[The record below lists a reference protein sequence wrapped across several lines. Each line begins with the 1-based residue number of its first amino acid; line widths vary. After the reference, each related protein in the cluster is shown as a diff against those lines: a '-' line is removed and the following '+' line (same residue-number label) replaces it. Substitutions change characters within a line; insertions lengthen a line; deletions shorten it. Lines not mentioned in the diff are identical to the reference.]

1 MKKNIF
7 NKNWLIIL
15 ISSFIVGV
23 ILWNTYDF
31 VEDFRNEEK
40 IKMELWSLAIKD
52 YMNPN
57 LESSEMTKEILVKNE
72 TTPMILVDVNGKVID
87 FRNIDGFDIENSNEV
102 NKLIKR
108 YENENDPIPI
118 NIDLLD
124 MQTSTLYY
132 GNSDLLN
139 KIKFYP
145 AALLLIST
153 IFGFIAFL
161 LFKSTKIAEINML
174 WSGMAKETAHQ
185 IGTPLTSLMGWV
197 ELLKN
202 KPREKKYINEIEK
215 DIERLNII
223 SERFNKIGSKPK
235 LTKEN
240 ICEEIDKTISYL
252 RARLS
257 NKISL
262 EFEHPKDEI
271 IVYLN
276 NQLFSWSLENIIKN
290 SIDSIKDSGKVNISI
305 IEENEYLKIYI
316 SDNGIGIKQSLK
328 NKIFK
333 PGVTTKERG
342 WGLGLS
348 LSKRIVE
355 EYHEGE
361 IKLIESVV
369 GQGTKMLIKLKAVK

>member
-23 ILWNTYDF
+23 ILWNTYVF
-31 VEDFRNEEK
+31 VNNFKIEERN
-40 IKMELWSLAIKD
+40 KMELWSLATLELID
-52 YMNPN
+52 IEGEISN
-57 LESSEMTKEILVKNE
+57 LTLEVLKKNK
-72 TTPMILVDVNGKVID
+72 TTPMIKVDNNGAIEIN
-87 FRNIDGFDIENSNEV
+87 NIDGL
-102 NKLIKR
+102 NKSDSLEINNLIKKFSS
-108 YENENDPIPI
+108 ENEPIKI
-118 NIDLLD
+118 LLAGEHI
-124 MQTSTLYY
+124 STLYY
-132 GNSDLLN
+132 GNSGLLN
-139 KIKFYP
+139 KLKFYP
-145 AALLLIST
+145 SALLLIAAL
-153 IFGFIAFL
+153 FGFFAFL
-161 LFKSTKIAEINML
+161 FFKSTKIAEINML

-185 IGTPLTSLMGWV
+185 IGTPLTSLMGWL
-197 ELLKN
+197 ELLKTSSN
-202 KPREKKYINEIEK
+202 KDQYLKEVEK
-215 DIERLNII
+215 DLERLNII

-240 ICEEIDKTISYL
+240 ICKEIAKTISYL

-290 SIDSIKDSGKVNISI
+290 SIDSIKDSGKVKISI

-328 NKIFK
+328 NKIFN

-348 LSKRIVE
+348 LSKRIIE
-355 EYHEGE
+355 EYHKGE
-361 IKLIESVV
+361 IKLIESIV

>member
-23 ILWNTYDF
+23 ILWNTYVF
-31 VEDFRNEEK
+31 VNNFKIEERN
-40 IKMELWSLAIKD
+40 KMELWSLATLELID
-52 YMNPN
+52 IEGEISN
-57 LESSEMTKEILVKNE
+57 LTLEVLKKNK
-72 TTPMILVDVNGKVID
+72 TTPMIKVDNNGAIEIN
-87 FRNIDGFDIENSNEV
+87 NIDGL
-102 NKLIKR
+102 NKSDSLEINNLIKKFSS
-108 YENENDPIPI
+108 ENEPIKI
-118 NIDLLD
+118 LLAGEHI
-124 MQTSTLYY
+124 STLYY
-132 GNSDLLN
+132 GNSGLLN
-139 KIKFYP
+139 KLKFYP
-145 AALLLIST
+145 SALLLIAAL
-153 IFGFIAFL
+153 FGFFAFL
-161 LFKSTKIAEINML
+161 FFKSTKIAEINML

-185 IGTPLTSLMGWV
+185 IGTPLTSLMGWL
-197 ELLKN
+197 ELLKTSSN
-202 KPREKKYINEIEK
+202 KDQYLKEVEK
-215 DIERLNII
+215 DLERLNII

-235 LTKEN
+235 LTEEN

-290 SIDSIKDSGKVNISI
+290 SIDSIKDSGKVKISI

-328 NKIFK
+328 NKIFN

-348 LSKRIVE
+348 LSKRIIE
-355 EYHEGE
+355 EYHKGE
-361 IKLIESVV
+361 IKLMESIV

>member
-23 ILWNTYDF
+23 ILWNTYVF
-31 VEDFRNEEK
+31 VNNFKIEERN
-40 IKMELWSLAIKD
+40 KMELWSLATLELID
-52 YMNPN
+52 IEGEISN
-57 LESSEMTKEILVKNE
+57 LTLEVLKKNK
-72 TTPMILVDVNGKVID
+72 TTPMIKVDNNGAIEIN
-87 FRNIDGFDIENSNEV
+87 NIDGL
-102 NKLIKR
+102 NKSDSLEINNLIKKFTS
-108 YENENDPIPI
+108 ENEPIKI
-118 NIDLLD
+118 LLSGEHV
-124 MQTSTLYY
+124 STLYY
-132 GNSDLLN
+132 GNSGLLN
-139 KIKFYP
+139 KLKFYP
-145 AALLLIST
+145 SALLLIAAL
-153 IFGFIAFL
+153 FGFFAFL
-161 LFKSTKIAEINML
+161 FFKSTKIAEINML

-185 IGTPLTSLMGWV
+185 IGTPLTSLMGWL
-197 ELLKN
+197 ELLKTSSN
-202 KPREKKYINEIEK
+202 KDQYLKEVEK
-215 DIERLNII
+215 DLERLNII

-262 EFEHPKDEI
+262 EFEHPKEEI

-290 SIDSIKDSGKVNISI
+290 SIDSIKDTGKVNISI

-328 NKIFK
+328 NKIFN

-348 LSKRIVE
+348 LSKRIIE
-355 EYHEGE
+355 EYHKGE
-361 IKLIESVV
+361 IKLIDSVV

>member
-23 ILWNTYDF
+23 ILWNTYVF
-31 VEDFRNEEK
+31 VNNFKIEERN
-40 IKMELWSLAIKD
+40 KMELWSLATLELID
-52 YMNPN
+52 IEGEISN
-57 LESSEMTKEILVKNE
+57 LTLEVLKKNK
-72 TTPMILVDVNGKVID
+72 TTPMIKVDNNGAIEIN
-87 FRNIDGFDIENSNEV
+87 NIDGL
-102 NKLIKR
+102 NKSDSLEINNLIKKFSS
-108 YENENDPIPI
+108 ENEPIKI
-118 NIDLLD
+118 LLAGEHI
-124 MQTSTLYY
+124 STLYY
-132 GNSDLLN
+132 GNSGLLN
-139 KIKFYP
+139 KLKFYP
-145 AALLLIST
+145 SALLLIAAL
-153 IFGFIAFL
+153 FGFFAFL
-161 LFKSTKIAEINML
+161 FFKSTKIAEINML

-185 IGTPLTSLMGWV
+185 IGTPLTSLMGWL
-197 ELLKN
+197 ELLKTSSN
-202 KPREKKYINEIEK
+202 KDQYLKEVEK
-215 DIERLNII
+215 DLERLNII

-290 SIDSIKDSGKVNISI
+290 SIDSIKDTGKVKISI
-305 IEENEYLKIYI
+305 IEDNEYLKIYI

-328 NKIFK
+328 NKIFN

-348 LSKRIVE
+348 LSKRIIE
-355 EYHEGE
+355 EYHKGE
-361 IKLIESVV
+361 IKLIESIV

>member
-23 ILWNTYDF
+23 ILWNTYVF
-31 VEDFRNEEK
+31 VNNFKIEERN
-40 IKMELWSLAIKD
+40 KMELWSLATLELID
-52 YMNPN
+52 IEGEISN
-57 LESSEMTKEILVKNE
+57 LTLEVLKKNK
-72 TTPMILVDVNGKVID
+72 TTPMIKVDNNGAIEIN
-87 FRNIDGFDIENSNEV
+87 NIDGL
-102 NKLIKR
+102 NKSDSLEINNLIKKFSS
-108 YENENDPIPI
+108 ENEPIKI
-118 NIDLLD
+118 LLAGEHI
-124 MQTSTLYY
+124 STLYY
-132 GNSDLLN
+132 GNSGLLN
-139 KIKFYP
+139 KLKFYP
-145 AALLLIST
+145 SALLLIAAL
-153 IFGFIAFL
+153 FGFFAFL
-161 LFKSTKIAEINML
+161 FFKSTKIAEINML

-185 IGTPLTSLMGWV
+185 IGTPLTSLMGWL
-197 ELLKN
+197 ELLKTSSN
-202 KPREKKYINEIEK
+202 KDQYLKEVEK
-215 DIERLNII
+215 DLERLNII

-240 ICEEIDKTISYL
+240 ICEEIEKTISYL

-290 SIDSIKDSGKVNISI
+290 SIDSIKDSGKVKISI

-328 NKIFK
+328 NKIFN

-348 LSKRIVE
+348 LSKRIIE
-355 EYHEGE
+355 EYHKGE
-361 IKLIESVV
+361 IKLIESIV
-369 GQGTKMLIKLKAVK
+369 GKGTRMLIKLKAVK

>member
-15 ISSFIVGV
+15 ISSFIVGI
-23 ILWNTYDF
+23 ILWNTYVF
-31 VEDFRNEEK
+31 VNNFKIEERN
-40 IKMELWSLAIKD
+40 KMELWSLATLELID
-52 YMNPN
+52 IEGEISN
-57 LESSEMTKEILVKNE
+57 LTLEVLKKNK
-72 TTPMILVDVNGKVID
+72 TTPMIKIDNNGAIEIN
-87 FRNIDGFDIENSNEV
+87 NIDGL
-102 NKLIKR
+102 NKSDSLEINNLIKKFSS
-108 YENENDPIPI
+108 ENEPIKI
-118 NIDLLD
+118 LLAGEHI
-124 MQTSTLYY
+124 STLYY
-132 GNSDLLN
+132 GNSGLLN
-139 KIKFYP
+139 KLKFYP
-145 AALLLIST
+145 SALLLIAAL
-153 IFGFIAFL
+153 FGFFAFL
-161 LFKSTKIAEINML
+161 FFKSTKIAEINML

-185 IGTPLTSLMGWV
+185 IGTPLTSLMGWL
-197 ELLKN
+197 ELLKTSSN
-202 KPREKKYINEIEK
+202 KDQYLKEVEK
-215 DIERLNII
+215 DLERLNII

-235 LTKEN
+235 LSEEN

-290 SIDSIKDSGKVNISI
+290 SIDSIKDSGKVKISI

-328 NKIFK
+328 NKIFN

-348 LSKRIVE
+348 LSKRIIE
-355 EYHEGE
+355 EYHKGE
-361 IKLIESVV
+361 IKLIESIV

>member
-23 ILWNTYDF
+23 ILWNTYVF
-31 VEDFRNEEK
+31 VNNFKIEERN
-40 IKMELWSLAIKD
+40 KMELWSLATLELID
-52 YMNPN
+52 IEGEISN
-57 LESSEMTKEILVKNE
+57 LTLEVLKKNK
-72 TTPMILVDVNGKVID
+72 TTPMIKVDNNGAIEIN
-87 FRNIDGFDIENSNEV
+87 NIDGL
-102 NKLIKR
+102 NKSDSLEINNLIKKFSS
-108 YENENDPIPI
+108 ENEPIKI
-118 NIDLLD
+118 LLAGEHI
-124 MQTSTLYY
+124 STLYY
-132 GNSDLLN
+132 GNSGLLN
-139 KIKFYP
+139 KLKFYP
-145 AALLLIST
+145 SALLLIAAL
-153 IFGFIAFL
+153 FGFFAFL
-161 LFKSTKIAEINML
+161 FFKSTKIAEINML

-185 IGTPLTSLMGWV
+185 IGTPLTSLMGWL
-197 ELLKN
+197 ELLKTSSN
-202 KPREKKYINEIEK
+202 KDQYLKEVEK
-215 DIERLNII
+215 DLERLNII

-240 ICEEIDKTISYL
+240 ICKEIEKTISYL

-290 SIDSIKDSGKVNISI
+290 SIDSIKDSGKVKISI
-305 IEENEYLKIYI
+305 IEDNEYLKIYI

-328 NKIFK
+328 NKIFN

-348 LSKRIVE
+348 LSKRIIE
-355 EYHEGE
+355 EYHKGE
-361 IKLIESVV
+361 IKLIESIV
-369 GQGTKMLIKLKAVK
+369 GQGTKMLIKLKTVK

>member
-23 ILWNTYDF
+23 ILWNTYVF
-31 VEDFRNEEK
+31 VNNFKIEERN
-40 IKMELWSLAIKD
+40 KMELWSLATLELID
-52 YMNPN
+52 IEGEISN
-57 LESSEMTKEILVKNE
+57 LTLEVLKKNK
-72 TTPMILVDVNGKVID
+72 TTPMIKVDNNGTIEIN
-87 FRNIDGFDIENSNEV
+87 NIDGL
-102 NKLIKR
+102 NKSDSLEINNLIKKFSS
-108 YENENDPIPI
+108 ENEPIKI
-118 NIDLLD
+118 LLAGEHI
-124 MQTSTLYY
+124 STLYY
-132 GNSDLLN
+132 GNSGLLN
-139 KIKFYP
+139 KLKFYP
-145 AALLLIST
+145 SALLLIAAL
-153 IFGFIAFL
+153 FGFFAFL
-161 LFKSTKIAEINML
+161 FFKSTKIAEINML

-185 IGTPLTSLMGWV
+185 IGTPLTSLMGWL
-197 ELLKN
+197 ELLKTSSN
-202 KPREKKYINEIEK
+202 KDQYLKEVEK
-215 DIERLNII
+215 DLERLNII

-290 SIDSIKDSGKVNISI
+290 SIDSIKDTGKVKISI
-305 IEENEYLKIYI
+305 IEDNEYLKIYI

-328 NKIFK
+328 NKIFN

-348 LSKRIVE
+348 LSKRIIE
-355 EYHEGE
+355 EYHKGE
-361 IKLIESVV
+361 IKLIESIV

>member
-23 ILWNTYDF
+23 ILWNTYVF
-31 VEDFRNEEK
+31 VNNFKIEERN
-40 IKMELWSLAIKD
+40 KMELWSLATLELID
-52 YMNPN
+52 IEGEISN
-57 LESSEMTKEILVKNE
+57 LTLEVLKKNK
-72 TTPMILVDVNGKVID
+72 TTPMIKVDNNGAIEIN
-87 FRNIDGFDIENSNEV
+87 NIDGL
-102 NKLIKR
+102 NKSDSLEINNLIKKFSS
-108 YENENDPIPI
+108 ENEPIKI
-118 NIDLLD
+118 LLAGEHI
-124 MQTSTLYY
+124 STLYY
-132 GNSDLLN
+132 GNSGLLN
-139 KIKFYP
+139 KLKFYP
-145 AALLLIST
+145 SALLLIAAL
-153 IFGFIAFL
+153 FGFFAFL
-161 LFKSTKIAEINML
+161 FFKSTKIAEINML

-185 IGTPLTSLMGWV
+185 IGTPLTSLMGWL
-197 ELLKN
+197 ELLKTSSN
-202 KPREKKYINEIEK
+202 KDQYLKEVEK
-215 DIERLNII
+215 DLERLNII

-235 LTKEN
+235 LTEEN

-290 SIDSIKDSGKVNISI
+290 SIDSIKDSGKVKISI

-328 NKIFK
+328 NKIFN

-348 LSKRIVE
+348 LSKRIIE
-355 EYHEGE
+355 EYHKGE
-361 IKLIESVV
+361 IKLIESIV

>member
-7 NKNWLIIL
+7 NKNWLTIL

-23 ILWNTYDF
+23 ILWNTYVF
-31 VEDFRNEEK
+31 VDNFKIEERN
-40 IKMELWSLAIKD
+40 KMELWSLATLELID
-52 YMNPN
+52 IEGEISN
-57 LESSEMTKEILVKNE
+57 LTLEVLKKNK
-72 TTPMILVDVNGKVID
+72 TTPMIKVDNNGAIEIN
-87 FRNIDGFDIENSNEV
+87 NIDGL
-102 NKLIKR
+102 NKSDSLEINNLIKKFSS
-108 YENENDPIPI
+108 ENEPIKI
-118 NIDLLD
+118 LLAGEHI
-124 MQTSTLYY
+124 STLYY
-132 GNSDLLN
+132 GNSGLLN
-139 KIKFYP
+139 KLKFYP
-145 AALLLIST
+145 SALLLIAAF
-153 IFGFIAFL
+153 FGFFAFL
-161 LFKSTKIAEINML
+161 IFKSTKIAEINML

-185 IGTPLTSLMGWV
+185 IGTPLTSLMGWL
-197 ELLKN
+197 ELLKTSSN
-202 KPREKKYINEIEK
+202 KDQYLKEVEK
-215 DIERLNII
+215 DLERLNII

-235 LTKEN
+235 LSEEN

-290 SIDSIKDSGKVNISI
+290 SIDSIKDSGKVKISI
-305 IEENEYLKIYI
+305 IEENEYLEIYI

-328 NKIFK
+328 NKIFN

-348 LSKRIVE
+348 LSKRIIE
-355 EYHEGE
+355 EYHKGE
-361 IKLIESVV
+361 IKLIESIV
-369 GQGTKMLIKLKAVK
+369 GKGTKMLIKLKAVK

>member
-23 ILWNTYDF
+23 ILWNTYVF
-31 VEDFRNEEK
+31 VNNFKIEERN
-40 IKMELWSLAIKD
+40 KMELWSLATLELID
-52 YMNPN
+52 IEGEISN
-57 LESSEMTKEILVKNE
+57 LTLEVLKKNK
-72 TTPMILVDVNGKVID
+72 TTPMIKVDNNGAIEIN
-87 FRNIDGFDIENSNEV
+87 NIDGL
-102 NKLIKR
+102 NKSDSLEINNLIKKFSS
-108 YENENDPIPI
+108 ENEPIKI
-118 NIDLLD
+118 LLAGEHI
-124 MQTSTLYY
+124 STLYY
-132 GNSDLLN
+132 GNSGLLN
-139 KIKFYP
+139 KLKFYP
-145 AALLLIST
+145 SALLLIAAL
-153 IFGFIAFL
+153 FGFFAFL
-161 LFKSTKIAEINML
+161 FFKSTKIAEINML

-185 IGTPLTSLMGWV
+185 IGTPLTSLMGWL
-197 ELLKN
+197 ELLKTSSN
-202 KPREKKYINEIEK
+202 KDQYLKEVEK
-215 DIERLNII
+215 DLERLNII

-235 LTKEN
+235 LSEEN

-271 IVYLN
+271 IVFLN

-290 SIDSIKDSGKVNISI
+290 SIDSIKDSGKVKISI
-305 IEENEYLKIYI
+305 IEDNEYLKIYI

-328 NKIFK
+328 NKIFN

-348 LSKRIVE
+348 LSKRIIE
-355 EYHEGE
+355 EYHKGE
-361 IKLIESVV
+361 IKLIESIV
-369 GQGTKMLIKLKAVK
+369 GKGTRMLIKLKAVK

>member
-7 NKNWLIIL
+7 NKNWLIII

-23 ILWNTYDF
+23 ILWNTYVF
-31 VEDFRNEEK
+31 VNNFKIEERN
-40 IKMELWSLAIKD
+40 KMELWSLATLELID
-52 YMNPN
+52 IEGEISN
-57 LESSEMTKEILVKNE
+57 LTLEVLKKNK
-72 TTPMILVDVNGKVID
+72 TTPMIKVDNNGAIEIN
-87 FRNIDGFDIENSNEV
+87 NIDGL
-102 NKLIKR
+102 NKSDSLEINNLIKKFSS
-108 YENENDPIPI
+108 ENEPIKI
-118 NIDLLD
+118 LLAGEHI
-124 MQTSTLYY
+124 STLYY
-132 GNSDLLN
+132 GNSGLLN
-139 KIKFYP
+139 KLKFYP
-145 AALLLIST
+145 SALLLIAAL
-153 IFGFIAFL
+153 FGFFAFL
-161 LFKSTKIAEINML
+161 FFKSTKIAEINML

-185 IGTPLTSLMGWV
+185 IGTPLTSLMGWL
-197 ELLKN
+197 ELLKTSSN
-202 KPREKKYINEIEK
+202 KDQYLKEVEK
-215 DIERLNII
+215 DLERLNII

-240 ICEEIDKTISYL
+240 IYKEIEKTVSYL

-290 SIDSIKDSGKVNISI
+290 SIDSIKDSGKVKISI

-328 NKIFK
+328 NKIFN

-348 LSKRIVE
+348 LSKRIIE
-355 EYHEGE
+355 EYHKGE
-361 IKLIESVV
+361 IKLIESIV
-369 GQGTKMLIKLKAVK
+369 GKGTKMLIKLKAVK